1 MRQRYRQNTP
11 ASTPEEYYRTTLVIP
26 YIDELMLIAP
36 LNDRFTGLTKV
47 CSEGLYLIPHVI
59 TQSPDPFKLD
69 EVMQFSKR
77 YEVHLPSP
85 RGLNIELE
93 LWEAKWRKAQ
103 HDGLV
108 VPSTA
113 NESLKM
119 CRKNDFPNIYTMLKI
134 LCTIGVTSCEDERA
148 NSELTYLKTYLRST
162 MRQER
167 LNGLALMH
175 IHYKMP
181 IDLEQIVDAFARK
194 HPRRLQLNDM
204 LH

>member
-1 MRQRYRQNTP
+1 MKSSKNGLQRQLNWQMMLSLQHQGFYCMRQRYRQNTP

-148 NSELTYLKTYLRST
+148 NSELTWSRSLMLLRG
-162 MRQER
+162 
-167 LNGLALMH
+167 N
-175 IHYKMP
+175 IHN
-181 IDLEQIVDAFARK
+181 VF
-194 HPRRLQLNDM
+194 NSNTC
-204 LH
+204 